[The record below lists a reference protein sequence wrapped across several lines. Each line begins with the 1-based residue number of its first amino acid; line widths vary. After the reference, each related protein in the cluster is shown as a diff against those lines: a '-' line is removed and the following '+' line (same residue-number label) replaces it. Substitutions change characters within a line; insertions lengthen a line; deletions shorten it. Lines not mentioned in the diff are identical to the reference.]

1 MAFECKLIAKHLV
14 MQPPIYICFIDTDTQ
29 CRFKH
34 EDWKKRNHELRWV
47 LRSIA
52 IELTFYTD
60 IMNHKV
66 TDINKEP
73 GAGGANIL
81 DLLLIADTNTPFSSL
96 SLSTIHVLLLVSDD
110 CGCGRIVKHWYLCP
124 YKLVV
129 DRRNF
134 ESCSHQGTPYKYH
147 HNTISKKI

>member
-1 MAFECKLIAKHLV
+1 MGL
-14 MQPPIYICFIDTDTQ
+14 
-29 CRFKH
+29 
-34 EDWKKRNHELRWV
+34 
-47 LRSIA
+47 SIA

-66 TDINKEP
+66 TDISKEP

-110 CGCGRIVKHWYLCP
+110 CGCGRIVKH
-124 YKLVV
+124 
-129 DRRNF
+129 
-134 ESCSHQGTPYKYH
+134 
-147 HNTISKKI
+147 